1 MCSLRIQE
9 ESEWEKHVVE
19 CGRKRRQKRF
29 ECSHCEYATNKKSD
43 MDRHCRTRHGG
54 YAKADSESEE
64 DWEQLDPGTLS
75 DVVGETASATSPEMT
90 QRKPTRPDP
99 VHTPK
104 SKLLNK
110 RSMMPVAPTPFKH
123 PMTTVKENVP
133 SATVPTSMQ
142 DRCVQASFPSN
153 GVDKSTQTLPC
164 EHVEQASQTEG
175 SKRRRLDRIQESYQ
189 RDGKSVVEIH
199 EDELWF
205 K

>member
-9 ESEWEKHVVE
+9 ELEWEKHVVE
-19 CGRKRRQKRF
+19 SGRKRRQKRF
-29 ECSHCEYATNKKSD
+29 ECSHCEYATSKKSD

-64 DWEQLDPGTLS
+64 DWEQLDQRTRS
-75 DVVGETASATSPEMT
+75 DVLGETASPTSPEVT

-123 PMTTVKENVP
+123 PMTTLKEIVP
-133 SATVPTSMQ
+133 SATVSTGIQ
-142 DRCVQASFPSN
+142 DRSVQASLPSN
-153 GVDKSTQTLPC
+153 GVGKGTQTLPC
-164 EHVEQASQTEG
+164 EQVEQATQTDG
-175 SKRRRLDRIQESYQ
+175 SKRRRLDRIQESY
-189 RDGKSVVEIH
+189 
-199 EDELWF
+199 
-205 K
+205 

>member
-19 CGRKRRQKRF
+19 CGRKRRQKRL

-43 MDRHCRTRHGG
+43 MDRHCRTRHGV

-75 DVVGETASATSPEMT
+75 VVLGETASETSPEVT

-104 SKLLNK
+104 SKLMSK
-110 RSMMPVAPTPFKH
+110 RPMMPVAPTPFKH
-123 PMTTVKENVP
+123 PMTTLKENVP
-133 SATVPTSMQ
+133 SATISTIIQ
-142 DRCVQASFPSN
+142 DRSVQAAFPSN
-153 GVDKSTQTLPC
+153 GVDKGTQTLPSRAGYSNRRVK
-164 EHVEQASQTEG
+164 EKAS
-175 SKRRRLDRIQESYQ
+175 
-189 RDGKSVVEIH
+189 
-199 EDELWF
+199 
-205 K
+205 

>member
-64 DWEQLDPGTLS
+64 DWEQLDLGTLS
-75 DVVGETASATSPEMT
+75 DVVGETASATSPEVT

-110 RSMMPVAPTPFKH
+110 RSMMPVGCT
-123 PMTTVKENVP
+123 N
-133 SATVPTSMQ
+133 SI
-142 DRCVQASFPSN
+142 QASHDNFERDCSIGDRFYWYTGSQRAGFPSFQW
-153 GVDKSTQTLPC
+153 SR
-164 EHVEQASQTEG
+164 
-175 SKRRRLDRIQESYQ
+175 KRYSDSSL
-189 RDGKSVVEIH
+189 
-199 EDELWF
+199 
-205 K
+205 

>member
-1 MCSLRIQE
+1 M
-9 ESEWEKHVVE
+9 
-19 CGRKRRQKRF
+19 
-29 ECSHCEYATNKKSD
+29 
-43 MDRHCRTRHGG
+43 
-54 YAKADSESEE
+54 
-64 DWEQLDPGTLS
+64 
-75 DVVGETASATSPEMT
+75 GETASATSPEMT

-99 VHTPK
+99 VHIPK

-142 DRCVQASFPSN
+142 DRNVQASFLSN

-164 EHVEQASQTEG
+164 EQVEQASQTDG

-199 EDELWF
+199 EDDL
-205 K
+205 